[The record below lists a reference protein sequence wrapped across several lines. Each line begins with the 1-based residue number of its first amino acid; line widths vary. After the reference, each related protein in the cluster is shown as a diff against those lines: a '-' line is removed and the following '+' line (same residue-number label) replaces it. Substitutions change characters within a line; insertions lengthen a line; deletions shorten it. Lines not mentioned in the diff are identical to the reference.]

1 VSGNSNLTLVLSM
14 YSNFLRL
21 TKYSDGRD
29 SNDSQC
35 RHTRQVNKNYSRLI
49 FSDYWVK
56 YGHYYPMGA
65 NSFHSRAS
73 GSSNWLNQFLPG
85 I

>member
-1 VSGNSNLTLVLSM
+1 MIHNVGTQ
-14 YSNFLRL
+14 
-21 TKYSDGRD
+21 D
-29 SNDSQC
+29 
-35 RHTRQVNKNYSRLI
+35 RLI
-49 FSDYWVK
+49 RITLGLFFLIIGVK